1 MHTEM
6 VKRGGVIFMNG
17 QINHDWINAELTACK
32 YVERKKWLHDIYKAS
47 EAQEGQNGR
56 EQK

>member
-1 MHTEM
+1 
-6 VKRGGVIFMNG
+6 MNG